1 MKLTKTKLSLA
12 VLSALAY
19 SAHAEDLETSKIN
32 VYSPA
37 PLPSIGLD
45 QSLVPGAIT
54 VIKPEDV
61 KQQSGVSLADYLNNN
76 TQGISF
82 NEVGGNP
89 WQPEIFYRGYSAGA
103 IAGNPQGLSIYVDGV
118 RENQPFSDVVLW
130 DTIPT
135 FALAG
140 AQVVGGSNPIYGLNT
155 LGGAISMQTKNGKMF
170 NKGVISAT
178 AGSWDRTG
186 GLVEMGGIIDG
197 TKIDYYFGYNHTS
210 ENGWRDY
217 SPSHINQAFG
227 KLGFDLETG
236 GRVELSYTGASNNL
250 IGNGLAPK
258 YLLGGDRSGV
268 NTVPDA
274 TENRYNKFNLSYTDY
289 FSDTIMLSANA
300 YAVSSNR
307 YTLNGDAE
315 LEAEYDASEG
325 GYVSTIGRYMIEP
338 EFEDGETIEI
348 EGETRTT
355 RTRQNKYGATGQLT
369 FTEDLFGYKNHL
381 VTGVNV
387 ETSLISFDQAEY
399 EGSTFAGD
407 TRVINAKTGEYEQNT
422 DLQGRTDTFGI
433 YAVDTLSLNDK
444 WHVTGGLRYNHIQV
458 DNKDRRSDQS
468 EGSLTEKMSF
478 SRINPTVGVTYKP
491 TENYTTYASYSE
503 SNRAPT
509 SIELGCS
516 NPAIACSLPTQM
528 ADDPPLD
535 DIVSKTYEAGASG
548 RLTGD
553 IKWNAAIYHA
563 MNHDDIHFINS
574 NAQNGLGYFDNVG
587 RTRRDGLDVGVS
599 GSGLFGLDLFG
610 QGSKFSWSGSYGY
623 VNATYDS
630 DLELVSDANSSRT
643 TSTTSYNK
651 FDELYEFEEEEDAYE
666 VSETFYNLAN
676 FFDNKSAATL
686 GTSTA
691 APDVDLSVASAEGE
705 NYEVDSVDWTASNLE
720 EMEEWIDT
728 NVGIEASKINVSK
741 GDRLANIPQHRLKAR
756 LNYEAAPNL
765 RFGLTG
771 LAYGKTYMMGNENQK
786 HSGDGENPGYMIFNA
801 DVNWSPAK
809 NWMVSLKAINLLDK
823 NYYSGGRLLMNGFT
837 GVGNNARTGDPFR
850 GVGVIPGSPQA
861 AWITIGYQFK

>member
-1 MKLTKTKLSLA
+1 MKINKTKLSLA

-45 QSLVPGAIT
+45 QSIVPGSIQ

-61 KQQSGVSLADYLNNN
+61 QQQSGVSLADYLNNN

-82 NEVGGNP
+82 NEVGGNS
-89 WQPEIFYRGYSAGA
+89 WQPEVFYRGYSAGS

-135 FALAG
+135 WALSG

-178 AGSWDRTG
+178 AGSWDRTA
-186 GLVEMGGIIDG
+186 GLIEMGGILEG
-197 TKIDYYFGYNHTS
+197 TNIDYYFGYNHTS

-217 SPSHINQAFG
+217 SPSHLNQAFG
-227 KLGFDLETG
+227 KIGMDLETG

-258 YLLGGDRSGV
+258 YLLGADNSGV

-274 TENRYNKFNLSYTDY
+274 TENRYNKFNLSYTDLI
-289 FSDTIMLSANA
+289 SDTVMLSTNA
-300 YAVSSNR
+300 YYIQSNR

-315 LEAEYDASEG
+315 LEQEYETGDMGTTLSSLSDG
-325 GYVSTIGRYMIEP
+325 RSSSVSRYFISG
-338 EFEDGETIEI
+338 EFETTGGRLTPEA
-348 EGETRTT
+348 ETRTT
-355 RTRQNKYGATGQLT
+355 RTKQDKYGITAQLT
-369 FTEDLFGYKNHL
+369 FTDDLFGYKNHL
-381 VTGVNV
+381 VTGVNL
-387 ETSLISFDQAEY
+387 ETSLIGFVQNEY
-399 EGSTFAGD
+399 EESSFIGNSRVVDTATGD
-407 TRVINAKTGEYEQNT
+407 YENNT
-422 DLQGRTDTFGI
+422 DLQGRTKTAGL
-433 YAVDTLSLNDK
+433 YAVDTLSLNDQ
-444 WHVTGGLRYNHIQV
+444 WHVTGGLRYNYTEI
-458 DNKDRRSDQS
+458 DNKDRRADQS

-478 SRINPTVGVTYKP
+478 SRINPTIGVAFKPNDNYQTYV
-491 TENYTTYASYSE
+491 SYSE

-516 NPAIACSLPTQM
+516 NPEISCTLPTQM

-535 DIVSKTYEAGASG
+535 DIVSKTYEAGAAG

-553 IKWNAAIYHA
+553 IKWNMAIYHA
-563 MNHDDIHFINS
+563 MNHDDIHFINK

-587 RTRRDGLDVGVS
+587 RTRRDGLDLGVS

-630 DLELVSDANSSRT
+630 DLDLVSDANSSRSL
-643 TSTTSYNK
+643 STTSFNS
-651 FDELYEFEEEEDAYE
+651 FSDEDLAGEDGDSAT
-666 VSETFYNLAN
+666 ETLVNLA
-676 FFDNKSAATL
+676 DVYGAARWGGADVSGITL
-686 GTSTA
+686 GD
-691 APDVDLSVASAEGE
+691 DVSAGDEADFVEWVE
-705 NYEVDSVDWTASNLE
+705 N
-720 EMEEWIDT
+720 
-728 NVGIEASKINVSK
+728 NVGIETNIINVSK

-771 LAYGKTYMMGNENQK
+771 LAYGKTYMMGNENQE
-786 HSGDGENPGYMIFNA
+786 HNGDGENPGYMIFNA
-801 DVNWSPAK
+801 DMNWSPAK
-809 NWMVSLKAINLLDK
+809 NWLVSLKAINLLDK
-823 NYYSGGRLLMNGFT
+823 DYYSGGRLLMNGFT
-837 GVGNNARTGDPFR
+837 GDGNQGRLSDPFR
-850 GVGVIPGSPQA
+850 GAGVIPGSPQA